1 MGFGFFCESGGG
13 HSFDGLGYECGT
25 NLQANTCFGGFD
37 IYINIFCPD
46 VPPQMP
52 PPPPVPPVAPP
63 PVPPTPPAL
72 PPPALPAP
80 PAPPGGSESSSSDI
94 IIVGAAIPGVIFLLF
109 GLVLLRRGVVR
120 RRKRAAMQERQRAY
134 QVKIASVESEY
145 NSSVLF
151 AVRSLPTFAYGD
163 DAAASAARQ
172 GSKGSSSMDECA
184 ICMEKFKEGDILKV
198 LPCRHTFKEGAIDAW
213 LLGQGRAP
221 PTATSPLKG
230 LPTCPLCKAVPIVVP
245 APELPAPP
253 PGWAPPARTQV
264 APTSSTTAFELTHR
278 RPVSPTAWAPVTA

>member
-1 MGFGFFCESGGG
+1 MSPPPRR
-13 HSFDGLGYECGT
+13 S
-25 NLQANTCFGGFD
+25 A
-37 IYINIFCPD
+37 
-46 VPPQMP
+46 PPQ
-52 PPPPVPPVAPP
+52 
-63 PVPPTPPAL
+63 
-72 PPPALPAP
+72 
-80 PAPPGGSESSSSDI
+80 
-94 IIVGAAIPGVIFLLF
+94 
-109 GLVLLRRGVVR
+109 
-120 RRKRAAMQERQRAY
+120 
-134 QVKIASVESEY
+134 
-145 NSSVLF
+145 
-151 AVRSLPTFAYGD
+151 
-163 DAAASAARQ
+163 
-172 GSKGSSSMDECA
+172 
-184 ICMEKFKEGDILKV
+184 V